1 MYQNTAYV
9 NYQLTCV
16 YLIIKLV

>member
-1 MYQNTAYV
+1 MSSAAASVLSVV

-16 YLIIKLV
+16 AQW